1 MAIKQ
6 FNSIAGFSIGGDP
19 TPITVVDSNANVTAN
34 TLVVNANASITG
46 NITVGNANLGN
57 LATANFFQGD
67 GGLLTNI
74 AVSAG
79 TSIVNGTSNVAVGLN
94 GNITVGVGGSP
105 NVFVVSNAGANVSG
119 ALDATGNISA
129 TYFIGNGSLLTGI
142 TGGGGTS
149 ITTQITTA
157 TSVSTAIN
165 NRYIIASTTG
175 ATLTLP
181 GTPSLGDT
189 VYFAV
194 ANDLANN
201 VIARNGQNIMGVAED
216 MTINVNDISF
226 SLVFAN
232 STLGWRIS

>member
-19 TPITVVDSNANVTAN
+19 TPISVVDSNANVTAN

-46 NITVGNANLGN
+46 NVTVSNANLGN

-74 AVSAG
+74 AATAG
-79 TSIVNGTSNVAVGLN
+79 SSITNGTSNVAVSPS
-94 GNITVGVGGSP
+94 GNVTTSVAGTA
-105 NVFVVSNAGANVSG
+105 NVLVVTTAGANVAG
-119 ALDATGNISA
+119 NLTAVGNISA
-129 TYFIGNGSLLTGI
+129 TYFVGNGSLLTGI
-142 TGGGGTS
+142 SGGGGTS

-181 GTPSLGDT
+181 SGPSLGDT
-189 VYFAV
+189 IYFVV

-201 VIARNGQNIMGVAED
+201 VIAHNGQNIMGVAED